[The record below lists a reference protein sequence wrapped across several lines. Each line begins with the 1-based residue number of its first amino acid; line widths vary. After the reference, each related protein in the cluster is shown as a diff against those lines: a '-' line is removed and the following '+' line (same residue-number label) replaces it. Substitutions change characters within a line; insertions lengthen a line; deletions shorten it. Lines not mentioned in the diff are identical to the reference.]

1 LAKKVVCYSNS
12 AAAPPAQEQ
21 ASLPQRQSLFIS
33 HHLMLGE
40 LGAIHYFKPF
50 CIKIYIM
57 YPLLEK
63 AFEDS
68 PGKRK
73 VAEAILRY
81 GLRVDESGRI
91 FCADIELSPAK
102 MARALGVDRR
112 VVIETGRM
120 IAENDELYNIFSQLL
135 PTAFLGRVADKL
147 GFESIEIRAEP
158 HQKGIVAKVTEI
170 IAGKGIGIRQIVA
183 DDPDIYPEPKLT
195 LILEK
200 KLDGA
205 TINRLRGIKGVREIV
220 IR

>member
-1 LAKKVVCYSNS
+1 MYK
-12 AAAPPAQEQ
+12 
-21 ASLPQRQSLFIS
+21 
-33 HHLMLGE
+33 MLE
-40 LGAIHYFKPF
+40 R
-50 CIKIYIM
+50 
-57 YPLLEK
+57 
-63 AFEDS
+63 AFADS

-73 VAEAILRY
+73 VAEAMLRY
-81 GLRVDESGRI
+81 GLRVDERGRI
-91 FCADIELSPAK
+91 LCSEIELSPAK

-120 IAENDELYNIFSQLL
+120 IAQDDELYSIFSQLL
-135 PTAFLGRVADKL
+135 PTAFIGRVADKL

-158 HQKGIVAKVTEI
+158 HQKGIVASVSSIVAKR
-170 IAGKGIGIRQIVA
+170 GIGIRQIVA

-205 TINRLRGIKGVREIV
+205 GIDKLRKVKGVREIV